1 LSVECDICQRKF
13 SQNSALT
20 RHIKIVHRKEL
31 PYSCDLCQRK
41 FSLNESLKKHKDA
54 IHSKTRGHPCNFCE
68 YAAARADI
76 LRIHVRKVHTKE
88 WKFECTLCKENGI
101 TWGCILP
108 KELRRHMQTRHAD
121 EIAFPT
127 EQTCSDTKDSNAS
140 SKDLFID
147 CSTAHFNKAKS
158 FEALVQSLLNQI
170 QEPVKFTEQLE
181 EEIRAKAC
189 RAPRS
194 ILGDVKP
201 SGISAPSPPRG
212 VSAPSQPRGISA
224 IHTQQS
230 EFVYQ
235 DPMLPHIVSVDEAR
249 RNHSLLELSTANEPD
264 QPGQHF
270 IIQSVTNTSEP

>member
-1 LSVECDICQRKF
+1 
-13 SQNSALT
+13 
-20 RHIKIVHRKEL
+20 
-31 PYSCDLCQRK
+31 
-41 FSLNESLKKHKDA
+41 
-54 IHSKTRGHPCNFCE
+54 
-68 YAAARADI
+68 
-76 LRIHVRKVHTKE
+76 
-88 WKFECTLCKENGI
+88 
-101 TWGCILP
+101 
-108 KELRRHMQTRHAD
+108 MQTRHAD
-121 EIAFPT
+121 EIAFPN
-127 EQTCSDTKDSNAS
+127 EQTCSDTKDSNTS

-212 VSAPSQPRGISA
+212 ISA

-249 RNHSLLELSTANEPD
+249 RNHSLLELSTAIEPN